1 MKVKNNKLYYTV
13 LKIMK
18 KIILFI
24 IFSLTILFQT
34 VLRAETAMIGVVNGM
49 VCMEYQK
56 KVSEDLASATGE
68 EDIIVSWPEGVAII
82 NFSKETTFTEDD
94 FKKVIKDAGFTYG
107 KVTSVDEKIVNPEA
121 GLLTLKN
128 F

>member
-1 MKVKNNKLYYTV
+1 
-13 LKIMK
+13 MK
-18 KIILFI
+18 KIYLSIILALFTTN
-24 IFSLTILFQT
+24 IFAAQT
-34 VLRAETAMIGVVNGM
+34 QIAQVNGM
-49 VCMEYQK
+49 MCIKCQK
-56 KVSEDLASATGE
+56 MVTKALQAASPNATVK
-68 EDIIVSWPEGVAII
+68 VSWPEGVAII

-107 KVTSVDEKIVNPEA
+107 KVASVDEKIADPET

>member
-1 MKVKNNKLYYTV
+1 VIT
-13 LKIMK
+13 
-18 KIILFI
+18 
-24 IFSLTILFQT
+24 
-34 VLRAETAMIGVVNGM
+34 
-49 VCMEYQK
+49 CC
-56 KVSEDLASATGE
+56 
-68 EDIIVSWPEGVAII
+68 I

-107 KVTSVDEKIVNPEA
+107 KVASVDEKIVNPET

>member
-1 MKVKNNKLYYTV
+1 
-13 LKIMK
+13 MK

-24 IFSLTILFQT
+24 IFSSTILFQT
-34 VLRAETAMIGVVNGM
+34 ALRAETAMIGVVNGM
-49 VCMEYQK
+49 VCMECQK

-68 EDIIVSWPEGVAII
+68 ENIIVSWPEGVAII